1 MENDAKQKLWLMDG
15 NAVVQKAVLDLTPDD
30 QRRIGEAEDTFA
42 SVQAMTGPPPT
53 AEEMQTLREAVDAG
67 GMAADD
73 SMSYRFA
80 HLEINRKARERDAA
94 EAAEQRARE
103 ADARAAERVQA
114 ERKEYLQPANR
125 AEVARQFQQN
135 QPIPGTDTRP
145 PLRDYTDAELD
156 AMSSD
161 DMIRLGLI
169 NRPPTRVEDRQGATG
184 IVLRTERTGSR
195 RAPGIKL
202 SGEELGG
209 SGPVLR
215 SEQARRKIKVS
226 AEELASREYRAGI
239 IASDQADRRKV
250 KADISRVLEE
260 QASAKAEKKNAK
272 RI

>member
-1 MENDAKQKLWLMDG
+1 MDDAKQKLWLTQG
-15 NAVVQKAVLDLTPDD
+15 NTVAQKAVLDLTPDEQ
-30 QRRIGEAEDTFA
+30 QRIVEAEDTFA
-42 SVQAMTGPPPT
+42 RVQSMTGPPPT

-67 GMAADD
+67 GRAADD

-125 AEVARQFQQN
+125 AEVARQFQEN
-135 QPIPGTDTRP
+135 QPIPGTDTRRP
-145 PLRDYTDAELD
+145 NREFTDAELD
-156 AMSSD
+156 AMSGD
-161 DMIRLGLI
+161 DMVRLGLVH
-169 NRPPTRVEDRQGATG
+169 RPTVGVEDRQGATG
-184 IVLRTERTGSR
+184 IVLRSERTGER
-195 RAPGIKL
+195 RRKINLTAGA
-202 SGEELGG
+202 S
-209 SGPVLR
+209 SPVLR